1 MIICLSDI
9 ARVRSCYAGAIAV
22 MVPLQACSIRRLLLA
37 MRTPTTGSVQCLLCS
52 TFSIYLKDLNINN
65 MVVLCKVTC
74 NCIDNNE
81 KNKYNNN
88 VNKKKEIIMLKKY
101 WKKIGLLI
109 LIIACV
115 FNVMSKLVNKLS
127 LDKEML
133 SSAQYMYEQQQ
144 NENKTK

>member
-1 MIICLSDI
+1 M
-9 ARVRSCYAGAIAV
+9 
-22 MVPLQACSIRRLLLA
+22 LA
-37 MRTPTTGSVQCLLCS
+37 
-52 TFSIYLKDLNINN
+52 
-65 MVVLCKVTC
+65 
-74 NCIDNNE
+74 
-81 KNKYNNN
+81 
-88 VNKKKEIIMLKKY
+88 KY

-133 SSAQYMYEQQQ
+133 SSAQFMYEQQ